1 MCTLRAVA
9 RFPRRE
15 PAGPEEDMREPE
27 ASNETKL
34 PEVAT
39 DESGQA
45 VPAAGSGEGEDDEP
59 REEVAARTGSAPD
72 AQAGS
77 S

>member
-1 MCTLRAVA
+1 
-9 RFPRRE
+9 
-15 PAGPEEDMREPE
+15 MREPE